1 MDSILYAPILIPLLT
16 AAVAL
21 AAWRS
26 RNAQR
31 LIGVLGSIALL
42 VSSIVLLVATRD
54 AGIIVSHTGGWMSPF
69 GITIVSDLFGAL
81 MVVLNGIVGVAV
93 MIYSVFSIP
102 KRHESFGHYPLVLLL
117 LAGCSGAF
125 LTGDIFNLYV
135 WFEVLLMASF
145 VLMTLGG
152 ERGQME
158 GAIKYV
164 TLNLLSSAL
173 FLAAIGLV
181 YGLTGTLN
189 MADAS
194 VRLVEIDRTSLE
206 NLLAILFFIAF
217 GIKAAVFPL
226 FFWLPASYHTPPV
239 AVSALFA
246 GLLTKV
252 GVYAL
257 VRVFTLMFQG
267 DPSFTQGLVLVV
279 ACLTMVVGVL
289 GAVAQSEMRR
299 ILSFHIVSQIG
310 YMLIGLA
317 LFTPLAMAGTVFYIG
332 HHIIVKINLFLI
344 SGIAAK
350 LGGSFRLKENGGLY
364 AGYPL
369 LGALFLVPALSL
381 TGIPPLSGFW
391 GKFVFVQAGLETE
404 QYVLVAVVLVVS
416 IFTMISMMKIWSE
429 AFWKPHPDKQPGGKR
444 IGGMIWP
451 VIGLAAMTLT
461 IGLYV
466 EPLMSL
472 ALDAA
477 EQLLNPDFYIEAVLG
492 DLMTAEEALSA
503 GAEDAGGGA

>member
-1 MDSILYAPILIPLLT
+1 MDTILYAPILIPLFT
-16 AAVAL
+16 AALGLV
-21 AAWRS
+21 AWRS
-26 RNAQR
+26 RAIQR
-31 LIGVLGSIALL
+31 MLAVVGSVALL
-42 VSSIVLLVATRD
+42 VSSIVLLVVTREH
-54 AGIIVSHTGGWMSPF
+54 GFIVSHTGGWVSPF
-69 GITIVSDLFGAL
+69 GIAIVSDLFSAL
-81 MVVLNGIVGVAV
+81 MIVLNGIVGVAV
-93 MIYSVFSIP
+93 IVYSVFSIS
-102 KRHESFGHYPLVLLL
+102 KRHESFGYYPLVMLL

-125 LTGDIFNLYV
+125 LTGDLFNLYV

-173 FLAAIGLV
+173 FLAGIGLL

-194 VRLVEIDRTSLE
+194 LRLVEIDRTALE
-206 NLLAILFFIAF
+206 NLLAVLFFIAF

-257 VRVFTLMFQG
+257 VRVFTLLFQG
-267 DPSFTQGLVLVV
+267 DLEFTQGLVLVV

-317 LFTPLAMAGTVFYIG
+317 LMTPLAMAGTVFYIG

-350 LGGSFRLKENGGLY
+350 VGGSFRLKETGGLY
-364 AGYPL
+364 AAYPL
-369 LGALFLVPALSL
+369 LGVLFLIPALSL

-391 GKFVFVQAGLETE
+391 GKFVFVQSGLAAE
-404 QYVLVAVVLVVS
+404 QYILVAVVLVVS

-429 AFWKPHPDKQPGGKR
+429 AFWKPHPDREPTTKP
-444 IGGMIWP
+444 IAGMVWP
-451 VIGLAAMTLT
+451 AVGLAAMTLA

-472 ALDAA
+472 GLDAA
-477 EQLLNPDFYIEAVLG
+477 DQLLNPERYIEAVLG
-492 DLMTAEEALSA
+492 DSVLAETADV
-503 GAEDAGGGA
+503 GADLPGGGP